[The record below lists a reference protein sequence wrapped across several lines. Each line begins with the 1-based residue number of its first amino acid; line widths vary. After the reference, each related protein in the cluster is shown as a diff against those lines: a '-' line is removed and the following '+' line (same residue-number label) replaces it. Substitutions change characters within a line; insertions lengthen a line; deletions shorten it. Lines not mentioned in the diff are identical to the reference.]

1 LFGFILAFLAAI
13 ISNYNQIGYHSGTN
27 PANACINN
35 LRQIDAAKNEWAL
48 ENGKSNGVIVT
59 ENNIKSY
66 IKLDSSG
73 NIPKN
78 VRQAALIQSE
88 KLARNQRVRLVARFT
103 HCHNAIHS
111 IGCFFKPH
119 SCPAIFSAKS
129 GLFLK

>member
-73 NIPKN
+73 NIPK
-78 VRQAALIQSE
+78 
-88 KLARNQRVRLVARFT
+88 
-103 HCHNAIHS
+103 
-111 IGCFFKPH
+111 
-119 SCPAIFSAKS
+119 CPAGGTYTIGKVGKKPTCSV
-129 GLFLK
+129 GGPIHTLP